1 MNLSSPNPA
10 VLRTYRNRLTNLTG
24 RNRSLLLPTLPT
36 EQFLDLHDADFLLNK
51 PSFDII
57 RQVLSR
63 KAAIPVC
70 DLLDARNERVNTV
83 SKRLRNIARTARF
96 IEDERGTEDLY
107 VGWPFVRGKFMDG
120 TVVHGPLLFFPVNLE
135 SAGANWQLTRR
146 GDDFA
151 VLNASLALA
160 YGHFN
165 QVAIPEV
172 VTEMDFA
179 DFDRDPLAFRTQL
192 YEWLKTTPLEVDF
205 NTDLFTD
212 QLRPYDAQTT
222 KSLTELERT
231 GELKLYPEAVL
242 GIFPQ
247 AGSFL
252 VPDYDEMMRREKEEG
267 EEHFAVAREIESGET
282 AFSPVSPAMADRS
295 TLSSSFLTER
305 FVHTPLPLDASQEAA
320 VRAVKAG
327 ESIVVQG
334 PPGTGK
340 SQLIANL
347 MADAAAAGKRV
358 LLVCQKRAALDVVYA
373 RLREVRMEP
382 FVALIH
388 DFQNDRKALYNQLAA
403 QIAEVDQYKAT
414 NYSLDAVLPEREF
427 DTESRRIDELL
438 AELQAFKDA
447 LFDTSLCGLAVKELY
462 LTSRPDAGTS
472 AVLPDLSAVYQ
483 SFRFDELDGF
493 SRKLTDYAAY
503 QTRLGPDHSFAERVS
518 FSSFS
523 ASALPAAGRVIR
535 AIPEAARLVAAQTTA
550 LFIKP
555 LTLNDLANW
564 HGNAWSLTA
573 MLTLANGPD
582 ADLRWPVSRY
592 LLAHPNHPARTVDE
606 TLFTTTAT
614 DWEQVLS
621 APGPERSLPAGG
633 VTAFRA
639 LLAEAQAARTSW
651 VAWNWWQL
659 THPGKDTLLN
669 VLNANGLTTVAA
681 DLAVLGDKVDRRLQ
695 HEAIT
700 QKTTPWL
707 NLTPALPNEPA
718 SLTRLRQAREVAD
731 RLSELPLVNQ
741 VKPAVW
747 ATADQFSRAVA
758 TTLTVAEGV
767 QNQRTDWQTYLTNE
781 QIERVWTDEAV
792 AQTLQTALRNDFD
805 ILVDMDRLKDQFLPA
820 ETEVINRLA
829 DTPPAD
835 WVRLFQNTLRL
846 TWIEHIEREYPLLR
860 SVSSLKME
868 RMEQVLQTSVARKQ
882 DLSRGILLI
891 KLREQT
897 YKNLTFNR
905 LNNLTTYRELQH
917 QTTKKRNVWPVRK
930 LMSQYADE
938 VFRLVP
944 CWLASPESVSAM
956 FPLTAGLFDLVIFD
970 EASQCFAENGLPAV
984 VRGKQVVVA
993 GDSQQLRPS
1002 DLYRIRLETN
1012 PVTGES
1018 DADPIPI
1025 ELEVESLLELAA
1037 QSLPQVSLTGHYR
1050 SRSPELI
1057 DFSNEHFYGNKL
1069 TLLPNFADLS
1079 QPSGKASP
1087 AIRYH
1092 NVAGTWQ
1099 QNTNPAEADAVVA
1112 LIAQLT
1118 TELPGRS
1125 IGVVTFNYQQQHLIQ
1140 EKLETPSSP
1149 LLPRPSA
1156 STGETTFVKNIENV
1170 QGDERDV
1177 IIFSVG
1183 YAPDE
1188 RGKLAMQFGSLNAR
1202 GGANRL
1208 NVAVTRARERI
1219 YVVTSLWPDQLNV
1232 EQSVNDGPKL
1242 LKAYLSY
1249 ALSVSQGHFRS
1260 RPHPTDGFRPSALL
1274 KKQLAA
1280 QHPDWQPE
1288 LPFADLTV
1296 LREGMYQSLVL
1307 TDDDLYVSQ
1316 TPKEAHAYLPF
1327 ALRARNW
1334 PFVRVWSR
1342 EFWRGTPT
1350 PKGASLD

>member
-1 MNLSSPNPA
+1 MNPTNHSPNQRLHYSPTI
-10 VLRTYRNRLTNLTG
+10 LRTYRNRLTNLTG
-24 RNRSLLLPTLPT
+24 RNRSLLLTSLPA

-51 PSFDII
+51 PSFEII

-63 KAAIPVC
+63 KTAIPVC
-70 DLLDARNERVNTV
+70 DILDARNERVNTV
-83 SKRLRNIARTARF
+83 SKRLRNIDRTARF

-135 SAGANWQLTRR
+135 TVGTTWQLTRR

-165 QVAIPEV
+165 QVTIPDAV
-172 VTEMDFA
+172 PEMDFA

-192 YEWLKTTPLEVDF
+192 YEWLKTTPIAVNF

-212 QLRPYDAQTT
+212 QLQPYDAQTT
-222 KSLTELERT
+222 KNLTALESV

-252 VPDYDEMMRREKEEG
+252 VPDYDTLIAMSEEPV
-267 EEHFAVAREIESGET
+267 AVDELPVDNPLPT
-282 AFSPVSPAMADRS
+282 AHLP
-295 TLSSSFLTER
+295 LKER
-305 FVHTPLPLDASQEAA
+305 FLHTPLPLDASQEAA

-373 RLREVRMEP
+373 RLREVQMEP

-388 DFQNDRKALYNQLAA
+388 DFQNDRKTLYNQLAA
-403 QIAEVDQYKAT
+403 QIGEVDRYKAT

-438 AELQAFKDA
+438 IELQAFKDA
-447 LFDTSLCGLAVKELY
+447 LFDTSLCGLSVKELY
-462 LTSRPDAGTS
+462 LTSQPDTGSST
-472 AVLPDLSAVYQ
+472 VLPPNLSDVYP
-483 SFRFDELDGF
+483 SFRLDAVDGF
-493 SRKLTDYAAY
+493 IRKLTDYAGY
-503 QTRLGPDHSFAERVS
+503 QTRLGPQHPFAERVS

-523 ASALPAAGRVIR
+523 ASALPAAERVIR
-535 AIPEAARLVAAQTTA
+535 AIPDAARLVSTQTA
-550 LFIKP
+550 PLFAKS
-555 LTLNDLANW
+555 LTLTDLANW
-564 HGNAWSLTA
+564 HENAWSLTA
-573 MLTLANGPD
+573 MLTLADGPD
-582 ADLRWPVSRY
+582 AELCWPVTRY
-592 LLAHPNHPARTVDE
+592 LLANPKHPARTANE
-606 TLFTTTAT
+606 TLFDTTAA
-614 DWEQVLS
+614 DWERVL
-621 APGPERSLPAGG
+621 ATPGPERSLPTAD
-633 VTAFRA
+633 VAAFRS
-639 LLAEAQAARTSW
+639 LLTDAKVARGSW
-651 VAWNWWQL
+651 VAWKWWQL
-659 THPGKDTLLN
+659 THSGKDTLLS
-669 VLNANGLTTVAA
+669 VLAANALTTSAG
-681 DLAVLGDKVDRRLQ
+681 DLAVLAEKVDKRLA
-695 HEAIT
+695 HEAIQ
-700 QKTTPWL
+700 QKVTPWL

-718 SLTRLRQAREVAD
+718 SLHRLRQARDVAD
-731 RLSELPLVNQ
+731 RLSELPVVNQ
-741 VKPAVW
+741 LKPAVW
-747 ATADQFSRAVA
+747 NTFGQFSQAVTA
-758 TTLTVAEGV
+758 TLTVAETV
-767 QNQRTDWQTYLTNE
+767 QNQRSDWQTYLTNA
-781 QIERVWTDEAV
+781 QIERVWADEDAAPV
-792 AQTLQTALRNDFD
+792 LQSALRNDFD
-805 ILVDMDRLKDQFLPA
+805 VLVDMDRLKDQFSATEADVVSRLSATLP
-820 ETEVINRLA
+820 T
-829 DTPPAD
+829 D
-835 WVRLFQNTLRL
+835 WVSLFQNTLRL

-868 RMEQVLQTSVARKQ
+868 QMEQALQHSVARKQ
-882 DLSRGILLI
+882 NLSRDILLI

-984 VRGKQVVVA
+984 ARGKQVVVA

-1002 DLYRIRLETN
+1002 DLYRIQLDTSLAVSEADSEIT
-1012 PVTGES
+1012 PV
-1018 DADPIPI
+1018 

-1057 DFSNEHFYGNKL
+1057 DFSNQHFYGNKL

-1079 QPSGKASP
+1079 QTPGENSA
-1087 AIRYH
+1087 AIRYQ
-1092 NVAGTWQ
+1092 NVSGTWQ
-1099 QNTNPAEADAVVA
+1099 QNTNPAEADAVIE
-1112 LIAQLT
+1112 LITQLA

-1140 EKLETPSSP
+1140 EKLETSVSA
-1149 LLPRPSA
+1149 LPPRVQASA
-1156 STGETTFVKNIENV
+1156 GEMTFVKNIENV

-1188 RGKLAMQFGSLNAR
+1188 RGKLAMQFGSLNAL

-1219 YVVTSLWPDQLNV
+1219 HVVTSLWPEQLNV
-1232 EQSVNDGPKL
+1232 DQSVNDGPKL

-1249 ALSVSQGHFRS
+1249 ALRASQGHFRPQP
-1260 RPHPTDGFRPSALL
+1260 RPVKGVRPSALL
-1274 KKQLAA
+1274 KTQLAT
-1280 QHPDWQPE
+1280 QHPDWRPE

-1296 LREGMYQSLVL
+1296 LREGAYQSLVL
-1307 TDDDLYVSQ
+1307 TDDDLYFSQ
-1316 TPKEAHAYLPF
+1316 TPKESHAYLPF

-1342 EFWRGTPT
+1342 EFWRRTPT
-1350 PKGASLD
+1350 PKGASLN